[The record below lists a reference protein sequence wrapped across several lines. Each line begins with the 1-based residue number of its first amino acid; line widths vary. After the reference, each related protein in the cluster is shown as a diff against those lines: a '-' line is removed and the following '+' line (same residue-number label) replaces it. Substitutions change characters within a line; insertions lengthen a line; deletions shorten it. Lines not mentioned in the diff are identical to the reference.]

1 MRSLAF
7 LLVLVAAV
15 AAQDRQA
22 SRDLLNHG
30 VQAFKNA
37 RYADA
42 VNAFQ
47 KAVEADPAFTTAWLY
62 LGTAYMQQYI
72 PGADAPENQSNAD
85 KAEAAFQRVLQ
96 SDPANLVALSSLAS
110 LNLNQKNWDSARSWY
125 KQLLNIDPNNAE
137 AYYST
142 AFADWAQW
150 YPAYGQARTKSG
162 MAPAQPGPI
171 PDPAV
176 RTALR
181 SQWWPTLEDGI
192 WNLNRALEINPKYGD
207 AMAYMNLFLR
217 ERADLQDT
225 PQQYQQ
231 DVREADQWVQRAIE
245 AKKYT
250 AAQPGS
256 TGAPPAPPPP
266 PGPAGASPR
275 LRVSN
280 PPEPV
285 SKIDP
290 VYPPLARQAR
300 IQGTVRLD
308 AVLDKEG
315 RVVQLR
321 VLSGHPLLVPAALEA
336 AKQWVYAPTLLNGEP
351 VQVATEIAVNFIL
364 PQPQ

>member
-1 MRSLAF
+1 MRALLF
-7 LLVLVAAV
+7 FLVLVSAV
-15 AAQDRQA
+15 AAQDRQT
-22 SRDLLNHG
+22 SRELLNQG

-37 RYADA
+37 RYAEA

-72 PGADAPENQSNAD
+72 PGADAPEDQNNAD
-85 KAEAAFQRVLQ
+85 KADAAFQRALQ
-96 SDPANLVALSSLAS
+96 GDPANLVALSSLAS
-110 LNLNQKNWDSARSWY
+110 LNLNRKRWDSARSWY
-125 KQLLNIDPNNAE
+125 KQLLNVDPNNAE

-150 YPAYGQARTKSG
+150 YPAYGQARTKAG

-176 RTALR
+176 RAALR

-192 WNLNRALEINPKYGD
+192 WNLNRALEINPKYSD

-231 DVREADQWVQRAIE
+231 DVRDADQWVQRAIE
-245 AKKYT
+245 ARKDL
-250 AAQPGS
+250 AAQPGI
-256 TGAPPAPPPP
+256 TGAPPPP
-266 PGPAGASPR
+266 PPPPAPAGAAQR

-290 VYPPLARQAR
+290 AYPPLARQAL
-300 IQGTVRLD
+300 IQGTVRLN
-308 AVLDKEG
+308 AVLDKQG
-315 RVVQLR
+315 HVTQLQ

-336 AKQWVYAPTLLNGEP
+336 VRQWVYPPTLLNGDP
-351 VQVATEIAVNFIL
+351 VEVQTEIAVKFTL
-364 PQPQ
+364 PR